1 MNLLTPDPGLLF
13 WMVLS
18 FLIVFFLL
26 AKYGFPIIV
35 DAINKRKEFI
45 ETSLVSAKEANE
57 RLATIKEEGEK
68 LLAEAKA
75 QQKEII
81 SAAMQEKQ
89 KILLAAQD
97 EARTSAQQIVD
108 DAAARIAA
116 EKGKA
121 LREVRS
127 EVATLAID
135 IAEKVLCEKMSSSA
149 EQKKAIERMIEKL

>member
-68 LLAEAKA
+68 LLAEAKT

-89 KILLAAQD
+89 KILLQH
-97 EARTSAQQIVD
+97 RTRHAVLLS
-108 DAAARIAA
+108 RLWMMPWL
-116 EKGKA
+116 A
-121 LREVRS
+121 LLPKRKRHCERFGVRLPHLPS
-127 EVATLAID
+127 ILP
-135 IAEKVLCEKMSSSA
+135 K
-149 EQKKAIERMIEKL
+149 RF